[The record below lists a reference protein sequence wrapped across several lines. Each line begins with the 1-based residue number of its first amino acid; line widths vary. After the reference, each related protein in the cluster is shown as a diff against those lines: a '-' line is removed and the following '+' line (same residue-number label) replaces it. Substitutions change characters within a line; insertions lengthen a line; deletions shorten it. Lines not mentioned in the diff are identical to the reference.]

1 RWLRALGH
9 PACGGQKSGPPWRW
23 PYYPCSLFVYLTI
36 GLAIRSWWLTI
47 AFEPAKGTDT
57 YFRPY
62 FLLPLVLAWA
72 VLILEMGLV
81 RRSSGAIAAALLLP
95 LVGLVIGFPGPGRNL
110 VYAAFLERLVH
121 AVGSPPQL
129 VVAGL
134 LLIYG
139 YAWIR
144 AVKPAEGFTLAT
156 GLLASVV
163 GPQTLDWSSLSAPN
177 PLVVAAIAGILFG
190 MAVQRQSSLRALT
203 AAALVA
209 AGLCVAEARYGGDV
223 LRFWQWHAPPLAMFA
238 IVATFDDELAKG
250 LRELSWRIAPT
261 MALIGAIFYPWTMPE
276 LIPAVIAIYLA
287 LLLFASAVF
296 WRRERRV
303 ELLGATA
310 GTLAANLLAQARQL
324 YVLLQQTALA
334 GGLPWLAGGLLV
346 VAFAFAISLLKMG
359 LWVQT
364 RRWLARV
371 NLALGG
377 NNGGTS

>member
-95 LVGLVIGFPGPGRNL
+95 LVGLVIGFPGPGHNL
-110 VYAAFLERLVH
+110 VEAAFVDRLLH
-121 AVGSPPQL
+121 PVGSPPRR

-144 AVKPAEGFTLAT
+144 GVNPPKDSRSLQVCWPLSLARKRST
-156 GLLASVV
+156 GRRSARRIH
-163 GPQTLDWSSLSAPN
+163 SS
-177 PLVVAAIAGILFG
+177 
-190 MAVQRQSSLRALT
+190 
-203 AAALVA
+203 
-209 AGLCVAEARYGGDV
+209 
-223 LRFWQWHAPPLAMFA
+223 WPPLP
-238 IVATFDDELAKG
+238 VSCLG
-250 LRELSWRIAPT
+250 WR
-261 MALIGAIFYPWTMPE
+261 F
-276 LIPAVIAIYLA
+276 
-287 LLLFASAVF
+287 
-296 WRRERRV
+296 
-303 ELLGATA
+303 
-310 GTLAANLLAQARQL
+310 
-324 YVLLQQTALA
+324 
-334 GGLPWLAGGLLV
+334 
-346 VAFAFAISLLKMG
+346 
-359 LWVQT
+359 
-364 RRWLARV
+364 
-371 NLALGG
+371 
-377 NNGGTS
+377 